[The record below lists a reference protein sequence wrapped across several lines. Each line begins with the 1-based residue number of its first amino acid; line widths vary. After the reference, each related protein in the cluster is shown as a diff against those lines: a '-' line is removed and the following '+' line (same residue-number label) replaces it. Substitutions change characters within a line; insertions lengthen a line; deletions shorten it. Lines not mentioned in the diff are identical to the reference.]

1 MNPSLDWYL
10 WIVIVGL
17 QLAIGFR
24 VILSD
29 IQIDLPAF
37 TGYALYSSATSTAL
51 LLFGYITRDGVRY
64 GYLNSIASIGSVIF
78 TVLAAMELWREVFGP
93 KRALP
98 PKTAARYIAALAGI
112 YPTCLWIAQMCR
124 ARNGSEFAS
133 SMWTIEL
140 IATSVSAS
148 TMLTLVA
155 YSRRLHITWR
165 PRLQRIATGFLVLL
179 SANAFAALAA
189 GRLLPM
195 LTAQRFGQVAAI
207 AALGIWFRALW
218 IKEPLPRKASLEVAQ
233 FFWNELMREAQEE
246 PNVAH

>member
-1 MNPSLDWYL
+1 MNISLDWSL
-10 WIVIVGL
+10 WFLIVGL
-17 QLAIGFR
+17 QSLIAILAVADDARFE
-24 VILSD
+24 
-29 IQIDLPAF
+29 LPAF
-37 TGYALYSSATSTAL
+37 TRYVVYSSLSDLSL
-51 LLFGYITRDGVRY
+51 LIFGYVTHDAVRF
-64 GYLNSIASIGSVIF
+64 GYLRSLSSIVDVVLTI
-78 TVLAAMELWREVFGP
+78 LAAREIWLEVFGP
-93 KRALP
+93 NRALP

-112 YPTCLWIAQMCR
+112 YPTCVWLAQMCR

-133 SMWTIEL
+133 AMWWVEL
-140 IATSVSAS
+140 IAMSISAS

-233 FFWNELMREAQEE
+233 FFWNELMREAQEQ